1 MVTSREKKAM
11 KDEALKEVRVYV
23 QVLKD
28 MAKYAESQKKE
39 ISDQKRETISPERLQ
54 PSGLAGGG
62 RRD

>member
-1 MVTSREKKAM
+1 MRN
-11 KDEALKEVRVYV
+11 EASKEVMIYT